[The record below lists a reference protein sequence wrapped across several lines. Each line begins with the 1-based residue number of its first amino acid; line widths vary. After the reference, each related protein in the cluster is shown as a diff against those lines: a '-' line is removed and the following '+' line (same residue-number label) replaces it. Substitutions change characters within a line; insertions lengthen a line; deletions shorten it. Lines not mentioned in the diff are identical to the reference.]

1 MTIWILAIVV
11 IGITAAIGYSQG
23 GIRMGVSFIGII
35 FATLLATIAGK
46 LTTPILGA
54 FGLKNPVLLWALP
67 PLIGFI
73 LVSIVFEIIG
83 VVVHRKVD
91 VYYKYKAGDL
101 RLALWE
107 RINARLGAC
116 VGVLSGTAYV
126 VLISFLIYAISYCT
140 IQMAS
145 ADTDPRSIRIV
156 NALGRDLESTKMT
169 RAARA
174 VDSLGTAFYD
184 TADLAGL
191 LYRHPLL
198 EARLL
203 RYPGLLALGERQE
216 FQGIAS
222 DKNFSEAR
230 LRGATIQEVLD
241 NPSAQAVFSNPEL
254 LRTLWQTLTPDLA
267 DLGYYLTNGVSK
279 KYEDKLLGRWVY
291 DSSGTISAYRR
302 AKPNTT
308 SLEAQKMKA
317 FMRERFG
324 QVTMVA
330 APGHELFL
338 KNMPQ
343 GQPGAPGANTAKN
356 LKGTWKEDGSTS
368 YEFDLEGGTDRRKAR
383 FEGSR
388 LVVTAS
394 DGLSLA
400 FVRID

>member
-1 MTIWILAIVV
+1 MTIWILAILV
-11 IGITAAIGYSQG
+11 IALTVAIGYSQG
-23 GIRMGVSFIGII
+23 GIRMSISFIGIV
-35 FATLLATIAGK
+35 FATLLATTAGK
-46 LTTPILGA
+46 LATPLLGA
-54 FGLKNPVLLWALP
+54 FGMKNPVMMWALP

-116 VGVLSGTAYV
+116 VGVVNGTAYV

-140 IQMAS
+140 VQMAS
-145 ADTDPRSIRIV
+145 ADGDPRSINII
-156 NALGRDLESTKMT
+156 NALGRDLQSTKRT
-169 RAARA
+169 RAAKA
-174 VDSLGTAFYD
+174 MDSLDPAFYD

-203 RYPGLLALGERQE
+203 RYPGLLALGEREE
-216 FQGIAS
+216 FQTISS
-222 DKNFSEAR
+222 DEQFSAAR
-230 LRGATIQEVLD
+230 LRGAPIREVLD

-254 LRTLWQTLTPDLA
+254 LRTLWQTLKPDLG
-267 DLGYYLTNGVSK
+267 DLGNFLTNGVSA

-291 DSSGTISAYRR
+291 DSSGTILAYRR
-302 AKPNTT
+302 TRPNTT
-308 SLEAQKMKA
+308 ALEGQRMKA

-324 QVTMVA
+324 QATMVA

-343 GQPGAPGANTAKN
+343 GEPGAPGSTSTKN

-368 YEFDLEGGTDRRKAR
+368 YEFDLEGGTDQRKAK

-388 LVVTAS
+388 LVVTAA
-394 DGLSLA
+394 DGVSLA